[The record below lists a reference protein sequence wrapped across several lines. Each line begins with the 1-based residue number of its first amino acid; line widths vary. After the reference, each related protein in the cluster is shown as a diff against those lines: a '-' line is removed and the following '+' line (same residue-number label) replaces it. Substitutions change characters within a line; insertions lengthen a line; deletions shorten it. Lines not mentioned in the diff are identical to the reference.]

1 MKKFI
6 ALTLSILITA
16 FSFCSCSSA
25 KALTEEN
32 ITKTVDAA
40 FSALKSFDTEELNKY
55 VDSSTLG
62 MITGYAEKHDQF
74 RQLGAAIFENL
85 TYEIKKIDL
94 DAKTVTVSVAN
105 KDLSYT
111 ASSFVSSLLE
121 KYSTFQLLIKL
132 DDELWLN
139 SHLTDLVEKIAD
151 AVPDPEPLEITL
163 TVTQGKKNL
172 VLGFDETAENAV
184 SGGAL
189 GAIKDAI
196 A

>member
-6 ALTLSILITA
+6 AAALSVLVIL

-32 ITKTVDAA
+32 VTKTVDAA
-40 FSALKSFDTEELNKY
+40 FSALKSFDTDELNKY

-62 MITGYAEKHDQF
+62 IIMDYAEKHDQF
-74 RQLGAAIFENL
+74 RKLGVAIFENL
-85 TYEIKKIDL
+85 NYEIIDTDL
-94 DAKTVTVSVAN
+94 NAKTVTVSVTN

-111 ASSFVSSLLE
+111 ASSFASSLLE
-121 KYSTFQLLIKL
+121 KYSTFELLKNL
-132 DDELWLN
+132 NNELWLN
-139 SHLTDLVEKIAD
+139 GNLADLVEKIAD
-151 AVPDPEPLEITL
+151 AVPNPEPLEITL